1 MMRLE
6 AELQRDWFSLVFYP
20 SEGEALSAVRAR
32 LLATLRRADAA
43 LAATPGPWLL
53 GGEGP
58 ALVGVHWVARDGNQP
73 QTQP

>member
-1 MMRLE
+1 MRLE

-32 LLATLRRADAA
+32 LLATLRRADEA

-53 GGEGP
+53 GGEAP
-58 ALVGVHWVARDGNQP
+58 ALVDVHWVTRERN
-73 QTQP
+73 